1 MLPEPSKNSVVHCDI
16 CQEPMNKGADAY
28 VCYPCK
34 NIIYASDLWRYD
46 TQVRRAANATSG
58 D

>member
-1 MLPEPSKNSVVHCDI
+1 MLPDTSKNSVVHCDK
-16 CQEPMNKGADAY
+16 CQESMSKSSDAY

-34 NIIYASDLWRYD
+34 NLIYESDLWRYD
-46 TQVRRAANATSG
+46 TQVRRPANATSG